1 MKISIHRPVLIIH
14 AEFLRRSEDVGYVIC
29 RSSPFSPLVISWDI
43 TARLKDTSIF
53 TWYFTHVFIFVT
65 LHIVLTVFMW
75 NTQFCSEGIKMSSL
89 FKSNG
94 GEKTLK
100 LASLWKIQK
109 KTKNILLFLRS
120 SSILPFS
127 SLVWFI
133 LPPSLVIPSFSSW
146 PRSGVRGRYAHAV
159 CQWLQQSSGHPA
171 AISVWGGAAQVQTHR
186 AETHCKVTQPLPPP
200 PQTPLQTGVEKLL
213 YITPLF
219 LLQTTSVSVLLQI
232 PYNLLGLCRSSPLY
246 PVTES
251 HSLNFQLSWKMPF
264 HTALHISKL
273 IYDTFHSLVNWVHTT
288 SIGYTNRG
296 RVNGIFEM
304 CAVAWENPSHAE
316 IFLYV

>member
-1 MKISIHRPVLIIH
+1 MSQLSVFSSRYQLRHHSKIKRHIHFHLIFYSCFYFRNIAYCFNCLYVKYTILFRRNKNVL
-14 AEFLRRSEDVGYVIC
+14 
-29 RSSPFSPLVISWDI
+29 
-43 TARLKDTSIF
+43 
-53 TWYFTHVFIFVT
+53 FVCLNPT
-65 LHIVLTVFMW
+65 GGKNIQIGKFME
-75 NTQFCSEGIKMSSL
+75 NP
-89 FKSNG
+89 
-94 GEKTLK
+94 
-100 LASLWKIQK
+100 K
-109 KTKNILLFLRS
+109 KKKKNILLFLRS